1 MFSSRPA
8 VVPAQLGKWDDWSSD
23 TMLALDGSNSTV
35 DRVAAMEL
43 QRVGPSYVA
52 HIPV

>member
-1 MFSSRPA
+1 MFSIPSA
-8 VVPAQLGKWDDWSSD
+8 VMPSQLGRWDDWSSD

-35 DRVAAMEL
+35 ERVAAMEL